1 MRSTVTNPFVEIF
14 DLIPS
19 DRIYIQN
26 AFEKITYGD
35 VKLSISLFSQQYS
48 YLAGKNCAL
57 ITYSRFELAKILP
70 LIAST
75 ANKIFLQPRCL
86 KEEVEKEFYTKSC
99 IEYVINVTDFG
110 INATKLSDVNHAEDL
125 EQEWLL
131 STSGTTGTPKLISYK
146 LASLMKTS
154 KKDLTKGANFK
165 WGLCY
170 DLNRF
175 AGLQVYLQAIA
186 SGSSL
191 TISESSD
198 ELSDSV
204 KMFIDKNVNCLSAT
218 PSFWRIIL
226 MTKGS
231 QSLNLKRI
239 TLGGEISDQTVLNS
253 LKKHYEN
260 AHIVHIYAST
270 EAGVGFSVKDGFAG
284 FPLDYIGPSKS
295 SSVELKI
302 VNDTLWINNDSA
314 ASAILNG
321 AIEIDIAGFIN
332 TGDIVEIQNDR
343 VLFIG
348 RDSGTINVGGNKVIP
363 EEIEAILN
371 SHPNVI
377 QSKVFGKKNPIL
389 GMLVNAEVISEN
401 PLNIDEKKAFK
412 KELLSFCKGK
422 LESFKIPA
430 IVKFVE
436 NIAVNESGKI
446 VRNNE

>member
-1 MRSTVTNPFVEIF
+1 MRSIVINPFVDMF
-14 DLIPS
+14 NLIPS
-19 DRIYIQN
+19 ERIYIRN
-26 AFEKITYGD
+26 EFEKVTYGN
-35 VKLSISLFSQQYS
+35 VQQLTSLFSKKYS
-48 YLAGKNCAL
+48 YLVGKNCAL
-57 ITYSRFELAKILP
+57 VTHSRFELAKVLP
-70 LIAST
+70 LIASV
-75 ANKIFLQPRCL
+75 ANKIFLQPICL
-86 KEEVEKEFYTKSC
+86 NEDVEKEFYKKSD
-99 IEYVINVTDFG
+99 IQYVINVSDSG
-110 INATKLSDVNHAEDL
+110 ISTTKLSDVNHVKAP

-154 KKDLTKGANFK
+154 KKDLMRGSDFK

-198 ELSDSV
+198 KLSDII
-204 KMFIDKNVNCLSAT
+204 KKFIHHNVNCLSAT
-218 PSFWRIIL
+218 PSFWRKIL

-231 QSLNLKRI
+231 QSLNFKRI

-260 AHIVHIYAST
+260 SNIVHIYAST
-270 EAGVGFSVKDGFAG
+270 EAGVGFSVKDGFSG
-284 FPLDYIGPSKS
+284 FPLEYIGPSKL

-302 VNDTLWINNDSA
+302 VNDILWINSDRA
-314 ASAILNG
+314 ASRILNG
-321 AIEIDIAGFIN
+321 AIEIDTAGFIN
-332 TGDIVEIQNDR
+332 TGDIVEIKNDR

-348 RDSGTINVGGNKVIP
+348 RESGTINVGGNKVIP

-371 SHPNVI
+371 SHPNVF
-377 QSKVFGKKNPIL
+377 QSKVFGKKNPVM
-389 GMLVNAEVISEN
+389 GMLVYAEIVSGIHIQ
-401 PLNIDEKKAFK
+401 IDDKKAFK
-412 KELLSFCKGK
+412 RELISYCKDK

-430 IVKFVE
+430 IIKFVE
-436 NIAVNESGKI
+436 NIVINESGKI
-446 VRNNE
+446 VRK

>member
-1 MRSTVTNPFVEIF
+1 MRSTVINPFVDMF
-14 DLIPS
+14 NLIPS

-26 AFEKITYGD
+26 EFEKVTYGN
-35 VKLSISLFSQQYS
+35 VQQLISLFPEKHS
-48 YLAGKNCAL
+48 YLVGKNCAL
-57 ITYSRFELAKILP
+57 VTHSRFELAKVLP
-70 LIAST
+70 LIASV
-75 ANKIFLQPRCL
+75 ANKIFLQPICL
-86 KEEVEKEFYTKSC
+86 TKDVEKEFYTKSD
-99 IEYVINVTDFG
+99 IEYVINVTGSG
-110 INATKLSDVNHAEDL
+110 ISTTKLSDVNHANEP

-154 KKDLTKGANFK
+154 KKNLTKGSNFK

-175 AGLQVYLQAIA
+175 AGLQVYLQGIV

-198 ELSDSV
+198 ELSDVV
-204 KMFIDKNVNCLSAT
+204 KIFIDNNVNCLSAT
-218 PSFWRIIL
+218 PSFWRKML

-231 QSLNLKRI
+231 KSLNFNRI

-260 AHIVHIYAST
+260 SHIIHIYAST
-270 EAGVGFSVKDGFAG
+270 EAGVGFSVKDGISG
-284 FPLDYIGPSKS
+284 FPLDYIGPSKL

-302 VNDTLWINNDSA
+302 VNDILWINSDRA
-314 ASAILNG
+314 ASDILNG
-321 AIEIDIAGFIN
+321 AIEIDKAGFIN
-332 TGDIVEIQNDR
+332 TGDIVEIINDR

-377 QSKVFGKKNPIL
+377 QSKVFGKKNPVI
-389 GMLVNAEVISEN
+389 GMLVNAEIVSAI
-401 PLNIDEKKAFK
+401 PLQTDDKKAFK
-412 KELLSFCKGK
+412 KELISFCKGK
-422 LESFKIPA
+422 LETFKIPA
-430 IVKFVE
+430 MIKFVE
-436 NIAVNESGKI
+436 NIAINESGKI
-446 VRNNE
+446 VRK